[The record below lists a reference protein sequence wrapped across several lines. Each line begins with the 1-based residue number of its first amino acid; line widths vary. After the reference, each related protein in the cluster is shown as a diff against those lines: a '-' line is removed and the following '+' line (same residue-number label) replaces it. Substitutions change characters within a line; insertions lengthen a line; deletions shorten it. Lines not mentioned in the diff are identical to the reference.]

1 MKAVLKHELSGY
13 FHSLTAYVFGAFL
26 LVFVGIGSMLYN
38 IQQAVANFEY
48 VLGFISLIFVG
59 LVPILTMRVL
69 AEERKQRTDQLL
81 YSLLLTAPVKISDI
95 ILGKYLA
102 LLVVFLIPL
111 VIVAFYPLIF
121 AKFGDVYLLTSY
133 GSLIAFFIMGAALIA
148 IGMFISSLTEN
159 LGMAAGIC
167 VAVVLF
173 NYYSVSL
180 ADYISSSVIGS
191 IIALVVLIL
200 IIGLIIKILT
210 KNDAVAAGVG
220 AVLLIAVAVIYFA
233 KKSVFEG
240 LLPNIMKTL
249 SLFERFYTF
258 VNGVFDMTAIVF
270 YLSVI
275 VFFLFLCVQSLEKRR
290 YN

>member
-26 LVFVGIGSMLYN
+26 LVFIGIGSMLYN

-81 YSLLLTAPVKISDI
+81 YSLPITTTDI

-102 LLVVFLIPL
+102 LLVV
-111 VIVAFYPLIF
+111 FYPLIF

-200 IIGLIIKILT
+200 IVGLIIKILT